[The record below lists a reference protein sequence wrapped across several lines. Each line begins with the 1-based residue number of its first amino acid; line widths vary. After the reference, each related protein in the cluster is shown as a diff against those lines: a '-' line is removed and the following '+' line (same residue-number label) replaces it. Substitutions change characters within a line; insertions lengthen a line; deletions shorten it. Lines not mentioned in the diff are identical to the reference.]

1 MRAMKRMLL
10 LAATVAG
17 LTFAAAQAQ
26 QTFDVQ
32 TINYDMWCQETQ
44 HLPAD
49 RCDKRLPQDEQAFE
63 DYRAK
68 VEKYEIP
75 YLQGRQNGAQLNR
88 EILHSDPIDNPV
100 DKDPSAAAQQAV
112 SPANPPKP
120 AQQ

>member
-1 MRAMKRMLL
+1 MKRISM
-10 LAATVAG
+10 AAAAVAG
-17 LTFAAAQAQ
+17 LMLAGGAQGENY
-26 QTFDVQ
+26 DVK
-32 TINYDMWCQETQ
+32 TINFDMWCQETQ

-49 RCDKRLPQDEQAFE
+49 RCDKRTPEDEQAFE

-75 YLQGRQNGAQLNR
+75 YLQNKENGAQLNR
-88 EILHSDPIDNPV
+88 TILHSDPIDNPV

>member
-1 MRAMKRMLL
+1 MKRMLL

-17 LTFAAAQAQ
+17 LAVATAQAQ
-26 QTFDVQ
+26 QTFDVR
-32 TINYDMWCQETQ
+32 TINFDMWCQETQ

-49 RCDKRLPQDEQAFE
+49 RCDKRTPEDEKAFE

>member
-17 LTFAAAQAQ
+17 LTFASAQAQ
-26 QTFDVQ
+26 QNYDVQ
-32 TINYDMWCQETQ
+32 TINFDMWCQETQ

-49 RCDKRLPQDEQAFE
+49 RCDKRTPEDEAAFE

-75 YLQGRQNGAQLNR
+75 YLQGKENGAQLNR

-100 DKDPSAAAQQAV
+100 SKDPSAAQQQSVA
-112 SPANPPKP
+112 PNNPPKP